1 MLPLLLL
8 AVLPLFA
15 CSKVRA
21 ASFTPASIPLAVRA
35 PYVNAWQISTN
46 GSAPLS
52 SSWPKFWSQTGPDV
66 GWRGKVR
73 IDGTMYTWMGRDL
86 DSPSANITSVQVT
99 PTRSIYTMQVGPMTL
114 TITFLSPLEPS
125 DWVKQSIPLSYV
137 ALEATAN
144 DNAVHTVQVYSDITA
159 VQWLSPNLTSPV
171 NWTSVTTSSS
181 VYHEVDFITP
191 APFTEF
197 SDRAMDGRAFHAT
210 AAVPNLSWQIQEF
223 QIVHNNFK
231 TNGRLPNTALTS
243 QPSDGL
249 DFLAFGLAIDLGTI
263 SKTSQPVSW
272 VVGNLRNPTIRY
284 VTPTGET
291 QDRVP
296 YYATQYSSAAD
307 IDAFTTGY
315 SDALAR
321 AIALDNKITGDAGK
335 ISSEYVDLVSLSTRP
350 VLATLDITVSRNAD
364 GSVNASD
371 VMVFMRDIGTSSRIN
386 PVERMYAS
394 FPAFLY
400 LNASLAGAMLRP
412 LLQSQSQLTLPYAVQ
427 DLGLQYPIASG
438 GRGGQSEGVE
448 ETGNMLIMMYAHA
461 KASGD
466 GTLLAQNYHLAKK
479 WADYLVSNNNA
490 VLIPNQVSPDGM
502 IAANMTNLAIKG
514 IIAIKAMAEIS
525 RVFGAVDDANM
536 YDSNATAMVQTWMS
550 LATSSDSSKRILGQ
564 YGSSD
569 SWALMYNLYP
579 DVLLGTGLVPQSLLA
594 SQTQY
599 YKSLLQNDG
608 EPSSCFPTRIISER
622 FHLAWLL
629 FTSATL
635 SESDTSIR
643 DSMMSGAWN
652 RASYNGVQGAMPDDY
667 QCATGASGTGAAG
680 PGLGATYAHLA
691 LNVMDGSS
699 INVPFNGST
708 GATDS
713 TSTGTGSGNPNG
725 ENNNGSKTSNVGPI
739 VGGVVGGVVILI
751 IAGVAFWY
759 FQRLRRAP
767 SSDAVAD
774 PYDRAAPLFS
784 QTRSEGSTVPPS
796 MTHPASSF
804 TSPRTPPGGPASFE
818 TQTLLTGTSPARSPQ
833 SAPWSSLYVPE
844 ASVGAP
850 APLVP
855 NRRPAPPPPPPATVG
870 GRYSKAREAA
880 MNQAQYHHH
889 ASASD
894 PDSASSDGS
903 RAPAPHVGWGG
914 TGRTSR

>member
-8 AVLPLFA
+8 AVLPLLV
-15 CSKVRA
+15 CSQVRA
-21 ASFTPASIPLAVRA
+21 ASFTPASIPLAVRS

-52 SSWPKFWSQTGPDV
+52 NSWANFWSQTVPDL
-66 GWRGKVR
+66 GWRGKIR
-73 IDGTMYTWMGRDL
+73 IDGTVYNWMGGDL
-86 DSPSANITSVQVT
+86 IPPTANITAVQVT
-99 PTRSIYTMQVGPMTL
+99 PTRSIYSMQVGPMTL

-137 ALEATAN
+137 ALEVTAN

-181 VYHEVDFITP
+181 IYHEVDFITP
-191 APFTEF
+191 APFTEL
-197 SDRAMDGRAFHAT
+197 SDRAMDGRAFYAT
-210 AAVPNLSWQIQEF
+210 AAVPNLSWQVGESPDAR
-223 QIVHNNFK
+223 NNFN
-231 TNGRLPNTALTS
+231 TSGHLPNTVLNT
-243 QPSDGL
+243 QPPHGL
-249 DFLAFGLAIDLGTI
+249 DFLVFGLAIDLGTI

-272 VVGNLRNPTIRY
+272 VVGNLRNPAIRY

-307 IDAFTTGY
+307 VIDAFTTGY

-335 ISSEYVDLVSLSTRP
+335 ISSEYVDLVSLSTH
-350 VLATLDITVSRNAD
+350 

-400 LNASLAGAMLRP
+400 LNASLAGAILRP
-412 LLQSQSQLTLPYAVQ
+412 LLQSQSQLALPYAVQ

-490 VLIPNQVSPDGM
+490 VLIPNQVSADGM

-514 IIAIKAMAEIS
+514 IIAVKAMAEIS

-536 YDSNATAMVQTWMS
+536 YDRLQQAHSRTVRE
-550 LATSSDSSKRILGQ
+550 LH
-564 YGSSD
+564 

-579 DVLLGTGLVPQSLLA
+579 DVLLGTASFRNRSVPLPRFPNIPVAQPPQLLA

-599 YKSLLQNDG
+599 YKSLLQNDVHAAC
-608 EPSSCFPTRIISER
+608 SSS
-622 FHLAWLL
+622 LALVH
-629 FTSATL
+629 
-635 SESDTSIR
+635 ER
-643 DSMMSGAWN
+643 DSLRKRHIDQRLHDVRGMD

-667 QCATGASGTGAAG
+667 QCATGPVVLARQ
-680 PGLGATYAHLA
+680 A
-691 LNVMDGSS
+691 LNVMNSSS
-699 INVPFNGST
+699 INVPFNGSAGT
-708 GATDS
+708 TDS
-713 TSTGTGSGNPNG
+713 TPTGTGNGNPNG
-725 ENNNGSKTSNVGPI
+725 ENNNNPKTSNVGPI
-739 VGGVVGGVVILI
+739 VGGVVGGVAILV

-759 FQRLRRAP
+759 FQRLRRA
-767 SSDAVAD
+767 SSDVVAN
-774 PYDRAAPLFS
+774 PYDRAAPPFS
-784 QTRSEGSTVPPS
+784 ESQLLLHT
-796 MTHPASSF
+796 PAH
-804 TSPRTPPGGPASFE
+804 SPHSAHWI
-818 TQTLLTGTSPARSPQ
+818 SP
-833 SAPWSSLYVPE
+833 YVLEVSE
-844 ASVGAP
+844 ASP
-850 APLVP
+850 APLAP
-855 NRRPAPPPPPPATVG
+855 NRRPAPTPAVG
-870 GRYSKAREAA
+870 PQSSKAREAA
-880 MNQAQYHHH
+880 TNQARHHD
-889 ASASD
+889 ATAADSLD
-894 PDSASSDGS
+894 PNPMSSDGG
-903 RAPAPHVGWGG
+903 RLTPHVGSDWEDGQSATTGG
-914 TGRTSR
+914 MMLDLREEVEHLRAVMGELREQRLEPPPQYAL